1 MMDAKTISTL
11 FGPLDRK
18 FCDWFFHLTVVAF
31 VFMVLTLV
39 SGLYVFV
46 EKKFDLAILFPVVWS
61 VLMYG
66 VFYFQ
71 NRLLYSMCI
80 R

>member
-1 MMDAKTISTL
+1 MMDAKTVSTL

-18 FCDWFFHLTVVAF
+18 FCDWFFYLTVVAF

-61 VLMYG
+61 VLMYE
-66 VFYFQ
+66 
-71 NRLLYSMCI
+71 LSL
-80 R
+80 